1 MISWQGRFLKTYFRI
16 QRFFHRPTGELDV
29 AKERAGLEALAARFK
44 SSINPQCTPVVADSV
59 PAEWVVPPGVLTER
73 VILYLHGGGYNS
85 GSINS
90 HRSLAADIANTAQ
103 ARALIIDYRLAPENP
118 FPAAVQD
125 ATSAYRW
132 LLANNVAPEHIVVAG
147 DSAGGGL
154 ALAMLVALRDAGEPL
169 PAAVVC
175 LSPWTDLAA
184 AGESWSA
191 KANIDLMLDP
201 GSVLKSAQLYL
212 GDADPRTPLASPLY
226 AGLRGLPPLLIQV
239 GTDEILLSDSTRLA
253 ERAQAAGVAVTLEV
267 WEGMQHVWQFV
278 AGILPEGRQA
288 IDRIGEFISGSWRVC
303 VDDASESRTCSG
315 SSHGFAFE

>member
-1 MISWQGRFLKTYFRI
+1 
-16 QRFFHRPTGELDV
+16 
-29 AKERAGLEALAARFK
+29 
-44 SSINPQCTPVVADSV
+44 
-59 PAEWVVPPGVLTER
+59 
-73 VILYLHGGGYNS
+73 
-85 GSINS
+85 
-90 HRSLAADIANTAQ
+90 
-103 ARALIIDYRLAPENP
+103 
-118 FPAAVQD
+118 
-125 ATSAYRW
+125 
-132 LLANNVAPEHIVVAG
+132 
-147 DSAGGGL
+147 
-154 ALAMLVALRDAGEPL
+154 MLVALRDAGEPL